1 MTSTRRRAS
10 RACLLVLGYVAL
22 TCLFTYP
29 LFLELGTHHVGDA
42 RGDAKGYLWN
52 YWWTK
57 TALSRGTNPFETDAI
72 FHPIGIGLAFHT
84 LGFLQGVEFI
94 PLSFL
99 VGEVAAANLVVL
111 WTFPASALAT
121 YALARAV
128 GAGVAGSV
136 LAGVVFAFC
145 PYRLARLAGHY
156 DLLGTE
162 WIPLYVLALWKLAE
176 TERPSIRLV
185 LAAGA
190 LAAASGYTASTYLVF
205 LACLTLLFLAFRPRA
220 AARAVAV
227 GAVAATL
234 LFPMLRQAYVD
245 RTSWTYEPYPGAD
258 RYVADLSAYF
268 TPSPRQSF
276 LGPIAG
282 HAFDPNLTET
292 TVFAGYLVIAA
303 ALAGLAL
310 QRRIAGISFWLASAA
325 VFFMLSL
332 GTTLRVGGIDTGVPL
347 PFALLTRTPVL
358 DELRAP
364 SRFSILTMLSLAVLL
379 ALVWSHLARG
389 RSREW
394 LLTLFAGAVL
404 VFEYAALPTPR
415 FPAGISPLYREL
427 ARMEE
432 GTVVEIPGIEQA
444 PVETMYHQTFHRK
457 PIFIGTAARVP
468 REKSEYYLGLP
479 LVRPLIDLRKGKI
492 ETSPELIARDRDA
505 APMVARF
512 LGLGYF
518 VIDRGYEK
526 RGVVSYLEQ
535 VLPVERWYEDQ
546 GVIVLRTRR
555 EELPPDPRVL
565 EADAPFSRQHFE
577 SGFLRAESEGDV
589 SFRWVNRELSTIL
602 FRRPE
607 GARLAI
613 LELAPLEGLRLE
625 VEARLDGRNL
635 GERQL
640 APGWQEA
647 AFALPVASPEDEGGE
662 VERLS
667 LHWSSLREAS
677 ERDPRRL
684 AARVRALRLE

>member
-1 MTSTRRRAS
+1 MKRRA
-10 RACLLVLGYVAL
+10 RRARTACLLALGYVAL

-29 LFLELGTHHVGDA
+29 LVLELGTHHVGEP

-57 TALSRGTNPFETDAI
+57 TALSRGTSPFETDAI

-84 LGFLQGVEFI
+84 LGFLQGVEFA
-94 PLSFL
+94 PLSFV

-111 WTFPASALAT
+111 WTFPASALAA

-128 GAGVAGSV
+128 GAGVAGSF

-162 WIPLYVLALWKLAE
+162 WIPLYVLALFKLAE
-176 TERPSIRLV
+176 TERISIPRV

-190 LAAASGYTASTYLVF
+190 LAAACGYTASTYLVF
-205 LACLTLLFLAFRPRA
+205 LGLLTVLFLAVRPRI
-220 AARAVAV
+220 AARAGAV
-227 GAVAATL
+227 GAVAAVL
-234 LFPMLRQAYVD
+234 LLPMLEQAYAD
-245 RTSWTYEPYPGAD
+245 RTSWTYAPYPGVE
-258 RYVADLSAYF
+258 RYVADLASYF
-268 TPSPRQSF
+268 TPSPRQSL

-292 TVFAGYLVIAA
+292 TVFAGYLVLASG
-303 ALAGLAL
+303 LAGLAL
-310 QRRIAGISFWLASAA
+310 RRRIPGIAFWLASAA
-325 VFFMLSL
+325 VFFVLSL
-332 GTTLRVGGIDTGVPL
+332 GTTLRAAGTDTGVPL
-347 PFALLTRTPVL
+347 PFTLFTITPVL

-364 SRFSILTMLSLAVLL
+364 SRFSVVTVLSLAVVL
-379 ALVWSHLARG
+379 ALVWSHLVRG
-389 RSREW
+389 RRREW
-394 LLTLFAGAVL
+394 LLASGAAFVL
-404 VFEYAALPTPR
+404 IAEYIALPTPR
-415 FPAGISPLYREL
+415 FPAGASPLYHEL
-427 ARMEE
+427 AKSEP

-444 PVETMYHQTFHRK
+444 PVETMYHQTIHGK
-457 PIFIGTAARVP
+457 PIFVGTAARIP

-492 ETSPELIARDRDA
+492 EPSPEIIERDREA
-505 APMVARF
+505 APRVARF

-535 VLPVERWYEDQ
+535 VLPVDRWYEDES
-546 GVIVLRTRR
+546 VIVLQTRR
-555 EELPPDPRVL
+555 EDLPPDPRVL
-565 EADAPFSRQHFE
+565 EAGASSSRQHFE
-577 SGFLRAESEGDV
+577 SGFLPAEREGDS
-589 SFRWVNRELSTIL
+589 SFRWANRERSTIL

-613 LELAPLEGLRLE
+613 LELAPLEGLPLE
-625 VEARLDGRNL
+625 VEARLDGRDL
-635 GERQL
+635 GVRELTR
-640 APGWQEA
+640 GWQEVS
-647 AFALPVASPEDEGGE
+647 FALPPEQGGAVA
-662 VERLS
+662 RLS
-667 LHWSSLREAS
+667 LRWSSLREAS
-677 ERDPRRL
+677 ARDPRRL